1 MPLIFGFVELRN
13 KIEHDALAALMKE
26 AITNGSIGSMTTQTG
41 FKISKFFKI
50 KQSDKYH
57 GCM

>member
-1 MPLIFGFVELRN
+1 MPLIFGFAELRN
-13 KIEHDALAALMKE
+13 KIEHDAFAALMKE

-57 GCM
+57 CCM